1 MNKCRQCKQDKAEQ
15 FFAKGKGGC
24 KDCRAFSKR
33 KIKRQP
39 TTEEISSFY
48 DYYVSKCTKLFT
60 ADDKYPKLVSDGNLK
75 VWHSREVPPPLHRD
89 IPEFWREEIVKGL
102 VRDALV
108 IDDLRVGSYRNLFN
122 WFGLLIILLLS
133 IE

>member
-1 MNKCRQCKQDKAEQ
+1 M
-15 FFAKGKGGC
+15 
-24 KDCRAFSKR
+24 KR
-33 KIKRQP
+33 KIERQL
-39 TTEEISSFY
+39 TTEDISSFY
-48 DYYVSKCTKLFT
+48 DYYVSKCAKLFIT
-60 ADDKYPKLVSDGNLK
+60 DDNYLKLVSDGNLK